1 MKICISETKGVVDIE
16 TDAEFLAKPWA
27 ALDFIADAIA
37 RLQSLALDVEA
48 NAGDPAD
55 TR

>member
-1 MKICISETKGVVDIE
+1 MKICISETQGTVDIE
-16 TDAEFLAKPWA
+16 TDAEFQSQPWA

-37 RLQSLALDVEA
+37 RLQALALDVEA

-55 TR
+55 SR